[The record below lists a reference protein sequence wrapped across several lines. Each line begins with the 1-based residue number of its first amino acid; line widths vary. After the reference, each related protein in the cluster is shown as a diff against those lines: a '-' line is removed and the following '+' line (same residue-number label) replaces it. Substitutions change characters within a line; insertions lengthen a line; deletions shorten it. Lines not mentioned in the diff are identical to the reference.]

1 MGPDRAAL
9 VAVVVVVV
17 VVVVAAVAVAVATA
31 VQQVVQ
37 QAVDA
42 VAEAMA
48 AAMADATAVVVAV
61 VVLAAA
67 AAVAAADARRVAA
80 VGALRP
86 LLQRDAHAVAPVLHC
101 LSTPCARAEERASGA
116 GRVPLEGRTSSFSG
130 NGGPGP
136 PAKVAL
142 SGSSWARRPTP
153 CRSKIAPGPAPQR
166 CS

>member
-1 MGPDRAAL
+1 M
-9 VAVVVVVV
+9 
-17 VVVVAAVAVAVATA
+17 VVAAVAVAVATA

-101 LSTPCARAEERASGA
+101 LSTPCARAEERRVAGA
-116 GRVPLEGRTSSFSG
+116 GRVPGRVGLQAFLEM
-130 NGGPGP
+130 GGPDP
-136 PAKVAL
+136 PAKIAI
-142 SGSSWARRPTP
+142 SGSSWARRPAP
-153 CRSKIAPGPAPQR
+153 CKKTGRSKNRSGPGAPALQLKV
-166 CS
+166 